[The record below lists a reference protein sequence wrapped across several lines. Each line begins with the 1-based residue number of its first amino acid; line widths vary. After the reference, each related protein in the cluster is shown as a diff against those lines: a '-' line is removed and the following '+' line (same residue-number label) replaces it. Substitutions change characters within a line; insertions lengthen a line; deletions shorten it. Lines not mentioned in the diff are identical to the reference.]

1 MIDAKIYTL
10 LKAAESGNYTKAS
23 RELNLTQ
30 PAVSQQI
37 KALENELGIR
47 IFDRIG
53 NRLILTRE
61 GELTVECC
69 RGMLSQYNNLKEK
82 LKNDVNGILSL
93 KIGITHSVESS
104 AAAEALAKYAN
115 IRHGIRMKLI
125 TAEKTVLQNKLMNFE
140 LDFAIAEGK
149 PTDPSLS
156 SMLLDTDRLL
166 LVIWPDHP
174 LSHKE
179 SVTIEDIRGEKLIL
193 RLPNSGTSNMFIS
206 SLESRNIS
214 IDEFNVIL
222 EADNIATIKDMIRG
236 GYGVS
241 VLAKSACSAEIKK
254 KKLIG
259 LPVDTLDMK
268 RETHF
273 IYRSDFNH
281 TDLLDELKQIYQE
294 F

>member
-1 MIDAKIYTL
+1 MLDAKIYTL

-23 RELNLTQ
+23 KELNLTQ

-37 KALENELGIR
+37 KSLEKELGIK
-47 IFDRIG
+47 IFERIG
-53 NRLILTRE
+53 NRLFLTRE
-61 GELTVECC
+61 GEMTVECC
-69 RGMLSQYNNLKEK
+69 RGMLSQYNNLKDN
-82 LKNDVNGILSL
+82 LKNEGNGILSL

-115 IRHGIRMKLI
+115 IRPGIRMKLI
-125 TAEKTVLQNKLMNFE
+125 TADKAVLQNKLMNFE
-140 LDFAIAEGK
+140 LDFAIAQGR

-156 SMLLDTDRLL
+156 STLLDTDRLL
-166 LVIWPDHP
+166 LVLWPDHP
-174 LSHKE
+174 LSAKK
-179 SVTIEDIRGEKLIL
+179 SVTIDDIRGEKLIM
-193 RLPNSGTSNMFIS
+193 RLPNSGTSNMLAS
-206 SLESRNIS
+206 SLESRNINLE
-214 IDEFNVIL
+214 EFNIIL
-222 EADNIATIKDMIRG
+222 EADNIATIKDMVRR

-259 LPVDTLDMK
+259 LPVDGLDMK
-268 RETHF
+268 LETHF